1 MPAVCGEFS
10 PSLYLPLPEFPH
22 IDGKT
27 VSAQILSEM
36 NLGVYEMHG
45 LIKEGEEKKK
55 SDITAE
61 ITYRTPDLVCFCS
74 SYYPVSRQSGSQA
87 SELFF
92 RVLVGV

>member
-10 PSLYLPLPEFPH
+10 PSLYLPAPEFPH

-45 LIKEGEEKKK
+45 LIKGGKKK
-55 SDITAE
+55 SNITAE
-61 ITYRTPDLVCFCS
+61 ITYRSTDLVCFCF
-74 SYYPVSRQSGSQA
+74 SYYPVSWQSDFEA

-92 RVLVGV
+92 SMLVGV

>member
-10 PSLYLPLPEFPH
+10 PSLYLPAPEFPH

-45 LIKEGEEKKK
+45 LIKGEKKVQHNRGDNI
-55 SDITAE
+55 SQHGFGLLLLQLSSCIVAE
-61 ITYRTPDLVCFCS
+61 RL
-74 SYYPVSRQSGSQA
+74 
-87 SELFF
+87 
-92 RVLVGV
+92 